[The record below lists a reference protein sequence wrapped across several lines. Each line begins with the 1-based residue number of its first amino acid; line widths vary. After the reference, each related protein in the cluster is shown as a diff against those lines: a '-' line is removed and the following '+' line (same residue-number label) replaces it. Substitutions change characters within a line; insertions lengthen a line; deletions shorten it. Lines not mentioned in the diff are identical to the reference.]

1 MSSESDP
8 SGTEKGLTRSANP
21 KFSGIIRYL
30 VALFSSQGAQEGY
43 LAAID
48 QGVISLSNF
57 LATLILARNVDPTQL
72 GVYGVGFVTLRLVRS
87 IQDGVIV
94 QPLNVYGASMDEVS
108 FKGYAT
114 STSILQLLLAAGAA
128 LIVAICGWVVTQL
141 GNDTA
146 GPTLYSLWFAFLGWQ
161 LQEYVRRMLYTRGFV
176 LNAVI
181 NTSLAN
187 FVRLILMLYW
197 AKYNALSGI
206 AGLDAIAWGS
216 LAALMPGLWFTRF
229 YWTRDHP
236 SLRETWQRNWGFGRW
251 LMGGTIANW
260 ISVEFYPVL
269 TAGMISF
276 AAAGAYRALQN
287 LVAPIHAL
295 LRATDTFFTP
305 RASRSYSQNGKKA
318 LTQSLILVYMVT
330 GIPILSVLAA
340 AILFPKQLLHLFYGN
355 TYLEYSPGMILLA
368 TFYAMWFFYFP
379 LQMALK
385 AAQVSRPIFV
395 ANLTAI
401 LLMFTVGILMIQ
413 SWGVYGTI
421 AGQALNALVI
431 NIILWS
437 AWYIYKRN
445 P

>member
-1 MSSESDP
+1 MSSIPDP
-8 SGTEKGLTRSANP
+8 TSVKNDLAKPATLNLR
-21 KFSGIIRYL
+21 GIIHYL
-30 VALFSSQGAQEGY
+30 AALFSSQGAQEGY

-57 LATLILARNVDPTQL
+57 LATLILARSVDPTQL

-94 QPLNVYGASMDEVS
+94 QPLNVYGASMDEAS
-108 FKGYAT
+108 FKRYAT

-128 LIVAICGWVVTQL
+128 LIVAICGWIVTRL
-141 GNDTA
+141 GNDIA
-146 GPTLYSLWFAFLGWQ
+146 GPTLFSLWFAFLGWQ

-176 LNAVI
+176 LNAVL

-187 FVRLILMLYW
+187 LVRLILMLYW

-206 AGLDAIAWGS
+206 AGLDAIAWGAF
-216 LAALMPGLWFTRF
+216 AALIPGLWFTRA
-229 YWTRDHP
+229 YWTRDYQ
-236 SLRETWQRNWGFGRW
+236 SLRRTWQRNWGFGRW

-260 ISVEFYPVL
+260 VSVEFYPVL

-305 RASRSYSQNGKKA
+305 RASRIFSQNGKKA
-318 LTQSLILVYMVT
+318 LIRGLILVYAVT
-330 GIPILSVLAA
+330 GAPILSVLAA
-340 AILFPKQLLHLFYGN
+340 AILFPKQLLHLFYGSI
-355 TYLEYSPGMILLA
+355 YLEYSAGMILLA
-368 TFYAMWFFYFP
+368 LFYALWFFYFP

-385 AAQVSRPIFV
+385 AARVSRPIFV
-395 ANLTAI
+395 ANLSAI
-401 LLMFTVGILMIQ
+401 LLMFTIGIWMIQ
-413 SWGVYGTI
+413 RWGVYGTI

-431 NIILWS
+431 NLILWS
-437 AWYIYKRN
+437 AWYIFKRN